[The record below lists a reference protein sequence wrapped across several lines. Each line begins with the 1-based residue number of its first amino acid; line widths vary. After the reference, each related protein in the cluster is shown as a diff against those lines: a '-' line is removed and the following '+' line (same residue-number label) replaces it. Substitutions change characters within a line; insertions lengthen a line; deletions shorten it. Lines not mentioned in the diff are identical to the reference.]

1 MYDAMLV
8 LDFLRQ
14 AVEEGLPPNIF
25 EFAAQ
30 KILKYEKL
38 MKLKEAKKHE
48 LEAYNKSVVGS
59 KSPNNRANSEHPP

>member
-1 MYDAMLV
+1 MYGFADV
-8 LDFLRQ
+8 DFLRQ

-38 MKLKEAKKHE
+38 MRLKEAKKQE
-48 LEAYNKSVVGS
+48 LEDFNKAAM
-59 KSPNNRANSEHPP
+59 SPLRNPP